1 MQRLETPLTD
11 ADIDR
16 LDELLSSIHEPLQ
29 PMDASAVDGYLC
41 GVLLQPVTILWAD
54 VLPALFDADARSGVP
69 PGVPAAVVDEVSTLA
84 QRRHAELAAA
94 IAGRRWFDPWIFEP
108 DDDDDTPS
116 AAQLLWVSGFSIAL
130 ERWPQLLKLSNPAL
144 QEPLAVLFAS
154 VHPDDLEDADDLLPL
169 IETLEPPSTLEEAA
183 EDLVRSVLLL
193 ADVSRPLPRA
203 AKGAPRRAGA
213 AGGGAEGGAE
223 GGAGGGAGRGAGGP
237 PSGLKRT
244 AAARRHPG
252 PGPRSQKGRRG

>member
-41 GVLLQPVTILWAD
+41 GVLLQPVTILWRD
-54 VLPALFDADARSGVP
+54 VLPPLFDADAGAAVP
-69 PGVPAAVVDEVSTLA
+69 AGVPAAVVEEVSALA
-84 QRRHAELAAA
+84 QRRHAELAEA
-94 IAGRRWFDPWIFEP
+94 IAARRWFDPWIFEP
-108 DDDDDTPS
+108 DADEDDDDDDSPS

-130 ERWPQLLKLSNPAL
+130 ERWPQLLKLANPAM
-144 QEPLAVLFAS
+144 QEPLAVLFAA
-154 VHPDDLEDADDLLPL
+154 VPPDDLEDADDLLPL

-203 AKGAPRRAGA
+203 AKGAPRRGGV
-213 AGGGAEGGAE
+213 AGGGASRA
-223 GGAGGGAGRGAGGP
+223 A
-237 PSGLKRT
+237 GLKQT
-244 AAARRHPG
+244 GAARTPPG